1 MKNFGV
7 YLRTTFHKKKPAGA
21 YLENY
26 ARYTLPAWAVLV
38 SYVVLAVYQ
47 VSGRSV
53 QKWRIHFFFIARV
66 LYDKENIYNIKR
78 TFVPRTNARSFP
90 DLSYLGFDTV
100 AMDKRLLPVKK
111 HTSIQTR

>member
-1 MKNFGV
+1 MGV
-7 YLRTTFHKKKPAGA
+7 NLQTNFHKKKPAGA

-47 VSGRSV
+47 VSGQSV

-66 LYDKENIYNIKR
+66 LYDKENIYNIKGLVVHR
-78 TFVPRTNARSFP
+78 TTTNG
-90 DLSYLGFDTV
+90 LS
-100 AMDKRLLPVKK
+100 PV
-111 HTSIQTR
+111 